1 MDMLERTAFDSQIAE
16 QWMRD
21 FPQQFQ
27 GRRNIEC
34 LVRAFARQL
43 KEVQDV
49 FRELEKL
56 DLETAKGKNLDMV
69 GDIVGLTRKE
79 AGILAGASS
88 LEPVISDSR
97 YRQYLRYKQLQNTAE
112 GTYEDVMKS
121 VDLLWNTD
129 QIQYEERL
137 SRPATIFI
145 QTKSVEIDTE
155 KDPIAERTP
164 VVKPAG
170 IAVIY
175 KGSYVIWADNSHLE
189 QILFQNLLLQ
199 LYLAAL
205 HNQTAFSIHTRF
217 QQGFTTSEEIRLP
230 SIQLAWQLPS
240 RELSGLALSLTFL
253 FPLNFWG
260 SRLLDGSRRLDGSKR
275 LDGRR
280 RYRLL
285 LDVVQIWK
293 GKRILERFL
302 RPSMALTWEQR
313 LPERMEA
320 NRIESRMKINFR
332 EGKPYPIRAATL
344 LSIKVVSAGQERIG
358 SVMVT
363 VKTREYRFLDGSRQ
377 LDGSRN
383 LNSVYRKEMV

>member
-1 MDMLERTAFDSQIAE
+1 VDMLERTAFDSQIAE

-240 RELSGLALSLTFL
+240 RELSGLALSLTLL

-260 SRLLDGSRRLDGSKR
+260 SRLWNGSRRLDGSKR

-285 LDVVQIWK
+285 LDVAQVWR
-293 GKRILERFL
+293 GKRIPERFL

-313 LPERMEA
+313 LSERMEA
-320 NRIESRMKINFR
+320 DRIESRMKINFR
-332 EGKPYPIRAATL
+332 EERPYPFHAKTL
-344 LSIKVVSAGQERIG
+344 LDIKVVSTGQEQIG

>member
-1 MDMLERTAFDSQIAE
+1 MDMLERTAFDSQTAE
-16 QWMRD
+16 QLMRD

-285 LDVVQIWK
+285 LDVAQVWR
-293 GKRILERFL
+293 GKRIPERFL

-313 LPERMEA
+313 LSERMEA
-320 NRIESRMKINFR
+320 DRIESRMKINFR
-332 EGKPYPIRAATL
+332 EERPYPFHAKTL
-344 LSIKVVSAGQERIG
+344 LDIKVVSTGQEQIG